1 MFGKFH
7 GNFTK
12 IFIQMMQLTN
22 QSSILMCHAII
33 MGHPKWSKR
42 GCLIICKK
50 KKKRLLLFF
59 VIPLYYIILVFQNNK
74 NTNT

>member
-50 KKKRLLLFF
+50 KKKIIIIFCDS
-59 VIPLYYIILVFQNNK
+59 IILYYIGIPKQ
-74 NTNT
+74 

>member
-42 GCLIICKK
+42 GCLIICGKNK
-50 KKKRLLLFF
+50 
-59 VIPLYYIILVFQNNK
+59 IIIIICDSIILYYIGIPKQ
-74 NTNT
+74 